1 MKAAFTMEPRRMEVR
16 AVSEPV
22 PGPDEALVRIEA
34 VGLCGSDLHFYL
46 GDHPYRVYPQ
56 TQGHELAG
64 TVVAFGG
71 PYEGPLNVGDRV
83 AIEPLR
89 PCGTCYPCR
98 HGHPNCCTRL
108 QVLGV
113 HVPGGLAELYAVKTE
128 NLYAAG
134 GLDRELTALVE
145 PISIGLHAVM
155 RGQVTGEDHVVV
167 FGAGPIGQAI
177 LLAATDRGAR
187 VLVVDRIPARLDLAR
202 TLGAERVVDVN
213 QEAAAEVIAAW
224 TGGEGASIVFDA
236 TGVPAVIRSA
246 VNLVASSGRIVI
258 VGLSEQEVSIPVIEF
273 TRKEL
278 NVLGSRNNAG
288 VFADAVDLV
297 RRNRD
302 RVRQLITH
310 RFPLEHVPEAIAF
323 ALEHPT
329 EAEKVM
335 ILVGDGA

>member
-1 MKAAFTMEPRRMEVR
+1 
-16 AVSEPV
+16 
-22 PGPDEALVRIEA
+22 
-34 VGLCGSDLHFYL
+34 
-46 GDHPYRVYPQ
+46 
-56 TQGHELAG
+56 
-64 TVVAFGG
+64 
-71 PYEGPLNVGDRV
+71 
-83 AIEPLR
+83 
-89 PCGTCYPCR
+89 
-98 HGHPNCCTRL
+98 
-108 QVLGV
+108 VLGV

-145 PISIGLHAVM
+145 PISIGLHAVV
-155 RGQVTGEDHVVV
+155 RGQVTGDDHVVV

-177 LLAATDRGAR
+177 LLATTDRGAR

-213 QEAAAEVIAAW
+213 QEAAADVIAAW
-224 TGGEGASIVFDA
+224 TGSEGASIVFDA

-246 VNLVASSGRIVI
+246 VDLVASSGRIVI

-310 RFPLEHVPEAIAF
+310 RFPLECVPEAIAF

-335 ILVGDGA
+335 ILVGDDA